1 MRKIAPTFAFTVT
14 FLCLVKSLLMIP
26 KIDNS
31 IVSKSYQSLDDKNV
45 YNAFRI
51 RVKFNVYHSFCE
63 MRKLDSIKLET
74 ADTHRRKKIKAVGK
88 SS

>member
-14 FLCLVKSLLMIP
+14 FLCLVKSLLMTP